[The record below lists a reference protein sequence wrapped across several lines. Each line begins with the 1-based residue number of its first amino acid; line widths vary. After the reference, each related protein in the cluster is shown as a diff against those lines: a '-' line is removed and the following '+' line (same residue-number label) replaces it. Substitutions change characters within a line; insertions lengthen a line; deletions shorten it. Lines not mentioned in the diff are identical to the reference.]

1 MHTKTKGLQNFRE
14 SIYAG
19 AVYGVTA
26 WTVYAVVEYFFTAI
40 LPWVMNP
47 SHTYTPVHRAFTALL
62 FINYPV
68 IGLISGGLFGL
79 CLYGATKI
87 KLFSEKIGSST
98 FAPLATLT
106 VVLAF
111 NANICYLWLFTSYTI
126 RPLLPSLGASIVL
139 LPALALSLASP
150 PWQKRLRFLTN
161 PWTVA
166 LVLVG
171 ILPWILYEPLHNAT
185 MIVRAISAFGY
196 TAAIFLISFAFYNI
210 ATMLR
215 AKKPAKSKTAS
226 PASSLV
232 FLVPVYFLIFGIG
245 LFLQQTPLQTGQ
257 KTLSSL
263 QDSSRP
269 NVILITMD
277 TVRADHLS
285 VYGYKRDTSPNLK
298 KLVEDSSLYL
308 NAIATSDITLP
319 SHASM
324 FTGLYSRSHGAHH
337 IFYAPSDDDLASG
350 FADWPKSPPPL
361 DDKFDT
367 LAEILSEK
375 GYSTMAVVA
384 NPGYLHDYYNL
395 DQGFNF
401 YDYRSPVIFLGNI
414 VGKVRPFYLRQTIH
428 DFMAWMI
435 PASDRDST
443 YRRADKIN
451 KVAFS
456 LIDKVKK
463 DNNSFFLFLNYMDAH
478 TEYAPP
484 APYDRLFPGKDET
497 FTMRHFRDL
506 EHQVLRLERDI
517 TVKERQHLLS
527 QYDGGIAYEDFHIGK
542 FITRLKEAG
551 LYDNSL
557 IIVTAD
563 HGEAFGERKHI
574 EHGTSVYQD
583 QVNVPLIIKYPSN
596 NRKAVI
602 EQYVSG
608 VDIMPTVLDTLG
620 YEIPEDVQG
629 VSLLKPEGLNNRT
642 VISESFP
649 DRIKLRL
656 HKRFHRV
663 ERAIFSNSMKFIT
676 STSGKSELY
685 DLSKDPR
692 ESTSIYMANNAIA
705 DSLESKLSQWLLT
718 VEEKNNSK
726 AINIVRNQPDKD
738 TLDRLKALGY
748 VQ

>member
-1 MHTKTKGLQNFRE
+1 MNTKTKGLQNVSE
-14 SIYAG
+14 SMYAG
-19 AVYGVTA
+19 AIYGVTA
-26 WTVYAVVEYFFTAI
+26 WIVYAVVEYFFTAI
-40 LPWVMNP
+40 LPWIMTP
-47 SHTYTPVHRAFTALL
+47 SHAYTPVHRYFTLLL
-62 FINYPV
+62 FTVYPV
-68 IGLISGGLFGL
+68 MGLIIGGISGL
-79 CLYGATKI
+79 CIYAATRAN
-87 KLFSEKIGSST
+87 LFSKKTGSSM
-98 FAPLATLT
+98 FAPFTTLT

-111 NANICYLWLFTSYTI
+111 NANICYIWLYTDYHI
-126 RPLLPSLGASIVL
+126 RPLLPSMGVSLLL
-139 LPALALSLASP
+139 LPALALSIGYPL
-150 PWQKRLRFLTN
+150 WQKRLRFITN

-166 LVLVG
+166 FVLVG
-171 ILPWILYEPLHNAT
+171 ILPWILYEPLRSAT
-185 MIVRAISAFGY
+185 MTVRALSALVY
-196 TAAIFLISFAFYNI
+196 PAAVFLISFVFHKII
-210 ATMLR
+210 AIKRTSNSMESRPVSSTR
-215 AKKPAKSKTAS
+215 ALA
-226 PASSLV
+226 
-232 FLVPVYFLIFGIG
+232 FLVPVYCLVFGAGLI
-245 LFLQQTPLQTGQ
+245 LKQTPLQTDQ

-263 QDSSRP
+263 QNTNKP
-269 NVILITMD
+269 NVILISMD

-285 VYGYKRDTSPNLK
+285 VYGYERDTSPNLK
-298 KLVEDSSLYL
+298 KFAEESSLYI
-308 NAIATSDITLP
+308 NSVSTSDITLP
-319 SHASM
+319 SHASI
-324 FTGLYSRSHGAHH
+324 FTGLYPTSHGAHH
-337 IFYAPSDDDLASG
+337 IFNTPSEDDLTSG

-414 VGKVRPFYLRQTIH
+414 VSKVRPFYLRQTIH
-428 DFMAWMI
+428 NFMAWMI
-435 PASDRDST
+435 PASDRDNT

-456 LIDKVKK
+456 LIDKAKK

-497 FTMRHFRDL
+497 FTMGHFRDL

-517 TVKERQHLLS
+517 TVKERQHILS

-542 FITRLKEAG
+542 LFARLKEAD
-551 LYDNSL
+551 LYENSL

-583 QVNVPLIIKYPSN
+583 QVKVPLIIKYPNSSQ
-596 NRKAVI
+596 KTVI

-608 VDIMPTVLDTLG
+608 VDILPTVLDTLG
-620 YEIPEDVQG
+620 YEIPGNVQG
-629 VSLLKPEGLNNRT
+629 LSLLKPEDLNNRT

-656 HKRFHRV
+656 HKRFHRI
-663 ERAIFSNSMKFIT
+663 ERAIFSNSMKFIS

-692 ESTSIYMANNAIA
+692 EKTNIDMVNNAI
-705 DSLESKLSQWLLT
+705 SENLESKLNKWLLA
-718 VEEKNNSK
+718 VKEKNEPERVNV
-726 AINIVRNQPDKD
+726 ARNQPSKD
-738 TLDRLKALGY
+738 TLNRLKALGY